1 MGVLPILSKYATLM
15 TENELSMWI
24 ASTMTRLF
32 SIIVADDDKKLAA
45 ANKFIAGIE
54 SGKLAA
60 ILAETSKQDKMLGT
74 QSNGIG
80 IETQPYGN
88 TGSTNAIQNLIEL
101 QQYLKASQYNDLGLN
116 ANYNMKRESLNSTE
130 SQLNDD
136 ALMPFIDD
144 MIANREEGL
153 EQFNK
158 MFGTNIK
165 VKKGS
170 SWEDN
175 QIENDIT
182 HEGTDRPETEDTAPE
197 GPEDEKEKEDQTE

>member
-1 MGVLPILSKYATLM
+1 
-15 TENELSMWI
+15 
-24 ASTMTRLF
+24 
-32 SIIVADDDKKLAA
+32 
-45 ANKFIAGIE
+45 
-54 SGKLAA
+54 
-60 ILAETSKQDKMLGT
+60 MLGT

-116 ANYNMKRESLNSTE
+116 ANYNMKREALNTTE

-153 EQFNK
+153 DKFNK
-158 MFGTNIK
+158 MFGTNVK
-165 VKKGS
+165 VKKS
-170 SWEDN
+170 SAWEDN
-175 QIENDIT
+175 QQENDIS
-182 HEGTDRPETEDTAPE
+182 HEGADNQEPEGKENQEAPE
-197 GPEDEKEKEDQTE
+197 DKKEVEEEKE

>member
-1 MGVLPILSKYATLM
+1 
-15 TENELSMWI
+15 
-24 ASTMTRLF
+24 MTRLF

-60 ILAETSKQDKMLGT
+60 VLAETSKQDKMLGT

-153 EQFNK
+153 DQFNK

-165 VKKGS
+165 VKKSS

-175 QIENDIT
+175 QQENDLS
-182 HEGTDRPETEDTAPE
+182 HAGEGDPESEE
-197 GPEDEKEKEDQTE
+197 KNPEDSEYKKEKEDQTE